1 MYHSDKLIYMQ
12 PVTHNIASNMQKSVN
27 ELGPLFYY
35 SGGGGIWKDVDIAD
49 ANLRGAN
56 VRLMSNTLQVKE
68 LESKF

>member
-1 MYHSDKLIYMQ
+1 MNILGTGSKLGWGRGKER
-12 PVTHNIASNMQKSVN
+12 N
-27 ELGPLFYY
+27 
-35 SGGGGIWKDVDIAD
+35 VDIAD

>member
-1 MYHSDKLIYMQ
+1 VEKE
-12 PVTHNIASNMQKSVN
+12 A
-27 ELGPLFYY
+27 G